1 MLQSE
6 ITALQREFCSWKYW
20 EDIGYFQPDLY
31 NKDNAATVTIRDEIF
46 YRDIY
51 LWIEQIEKVAKIKGK
66 KLVARG

>member
-6 ITALQREFCSWKYW
+6 ITALQYEFCTWKYW
-20 EDIGYFQPDLY
+20 DYFQPDLY
-31 NKDNAATVTIRDEIF
+31 DKDNAATVTIRDETF